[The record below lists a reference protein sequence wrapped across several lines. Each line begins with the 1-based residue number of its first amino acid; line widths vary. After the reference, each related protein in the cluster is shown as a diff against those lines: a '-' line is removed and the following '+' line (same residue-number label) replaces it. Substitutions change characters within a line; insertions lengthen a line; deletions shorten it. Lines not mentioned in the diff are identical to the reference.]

1 MERVCEELDEAKAEI
16 EKLRVEYKS
25 KADLSESLKKSH
37 SEQLIKIQEASLRIE
52 KQAQE
57 INEKAEEISVLKE
70 TFEDVRR
77 RLNEKESI
85 IKHLTAA
92 NDKLR
97 GDCDEKFKKS
107 EDENK
112 ALVLALEEA
121 NGKNFDQ
128 EQQIRACKEEIEGL
142 KRSLSVSQKKCL
154 EAERRAKGTKEARE
168 REGLLLKLEEEKVKI
183 EEQLKWKKEQFTH
196 LEEAHKKMRDEFKE
210 SRKEWELEKSSLH
223 DEICSLQTSLDSQTR
238 ISEDLQNRLQMYN
251 QALAHEES
259 RRKSLEVQLSDV
271 QGRFENVFNE
281 YEDAKSKLE
290 CLTEKRNEE
299 IASLRHSL
307 GKKEAILKETEYQKR
322 QLEQENQDLQISL
335 KELQESQIKNA
346 SDSPSVA
353 KLRNK
358 LKCSEQMHRESTANL
373 KAKEAELNSQMEKVT
388 EDLNNYGSQLE
399 RKDETIK
406 ELMMKLEKM
415 REVNV
420 NLRAKE
426 AEWKSQLEKAT
437 NDLNNCMSELLE
449 SKDAIRKE
457 LEMEFQQIHGDSAA
471 KFKAQENE
479 WKNQLEIMMGDLK
492 TYRLQVESKEEEIN
506 QLNRDFEKVHK
517 VHSADLRAEE
527 AEKNFRLEKVTSD
540 LNNYRTESE
549 SREAMIM
556 ALRMELEQVRGD
568 TRAKFEAQEAKW
580 KHQLEMMTGDLS
592 RNRSELENRDERIE
606 KLKKELEKTQED
618 HSADLKEKES
628 EWRYQLEMMT
638 GDLNKIRS
646 ELENRDEMMK
656 ELKMEMEKM
665 REDHS
670 VELRDKEAER
680 NSQLENLTNDFH
692 ICRSELESRDATVKE
707 LRMRFEQI
715 HGELFANLK
724 TKEAEWDYQLEMMAG
739 NLNKYRS
746 EIVDKDA
753 RIKELVMDLEDCQSS
768 CLQLKLQNE
777 EISLMLLVSK
787 DGISDAQLKIANE
800 KAEMDQ
806 RNRDTEQKISLLMQQ
821 LEMKSADI
829 DRLQKDVRD
838 ERENAASLSRKVE
851 SLDIVGQQQ
860 LLLQKDLDRYEE
872 KLIESS
878 TCELILREQ
887 ILHMESVLHQ
897 KLREVCDDLDRTN
910 TELGEKIC
918 EGNGIEFE
926 LYIWKSVAEQLK
938 VELEENYEVR
948 KELEASL
955 LAQVDIGETIKQ
967 EKWALI
973 HMIEEKEERISNLQQ
988 QIAVLEQ
995 NLRTREAGAYS
1006 REAEIAMSFETKKA
1020 SFLQI
1025 IEEKERILEQLQKEV
1040 GWLEQESLRRELEDI
1055 LLAKIEAERA
1065 IEYEK
1070 EKLMQHVVEQKSRRV
1085 NDLMQL
1091 VESLENKF
1099 NSSLIS
1105 LSSQLAEKQ
1114 EEINLVHEAWEKI
1127 TAAEI
1132 MAALE
1137 IEEKKLMIVELE
1149 EDIHNVQR
1157 KLEFQQKSMSDLK
1170 KQALEVEAKLEAKE
1184 LEMKKLGDQLK
1195 TKLKNSDALI
1205 EELKSEKQSLL
1216 EDVTKLS
1223 SERENLLGF
1232 VGGLD
1237 DRISEFSSTDKQLM
1251 NMLETIIL
1259 SCDNHGSQSNM
1270 HLEDEHART
1279 AKENVDSPLAMKKA
1293 EAISDVRPPFREIN
1307 SQM

>member
-16 EKLRVEYKS
+16 EKLRAEYKS

-37 SEQLIKIQEASLRIE
+37 SEQFNKIQEASLRIE

-77 RLNEKESI
+77 HLNEKESI

-97 GDCDEKFKKS
+97 GDCDQKFKKS

-154 EAERRAKGTKEARE
+154 EAEKRAKGNKEARE
-168 REGLLLKLEEEKVKI
+168 REGVLLKLEEEKAKI

-210 SRKEWELEKSSLH
+210 SKEEWELEKSSLH

-238 ISEDLQNRLQMYN
+238 ILEDLQNRLQMYN

-281 YEDAKSKLE
+281 YEDAKSQLE
-290 CLTEKRNEE
+290 HLTEKRNEE

-307 GKKEAILKETEYQKR
+307 GNKGAILKEMEYQKR
-322 QLEQENQDLQISL
+322 QMEQENQELRISL

-346 SDSPSVA
+346 SGSPSVA

-358 LKCSEQMHRESTANL
+358 LKCLEQMHRESTANL
-373 KAKEAELNSQMEKVT
+373 KAKEAELNSQLEKVT
-388 EDLNNYGSQLE
+388 EDLNNYESQLE
-399 RKDETIK
+399 RKDEIIK
-406 ELMMKLEKM
+406 ELMMELEKM

-457 LEMEFQQIHGDSAA
+457 LEMEFQQIHRESAA

-492 TYRLQVESKEEEIN
+492 KYRSQVESKEEIN
-506 QLNRDFEKVHK
+506 QLNRNFEKVRN

-540 LNNYRTESE
+540 LNNYRMESE

-556 ALRMELEQVRGD
+556 ALRMELEQVHGD

-592 RNRSELENRDERIE
+592 RNRSELENRDERME
-606 KLKKELEKTQED
+606 TLKKELENTQED
-618 HSADLKEKES
+618 HSANLKEKES

-665 REDHS
+665 HEDHF

-707 LRMRFEQI
+707 LRMGFEQI

-739 NLNKYRS
+739 NLNRYRS

-753 RIKELVMDLEDCQSS
+753 RIEELIVDLEDCQSS
-768 CLQLKLQNE
+768 SLQLKLQNE
-777 EISLMLLVSK
+777 EISLMLLVLK

-806 RNRDTEQKISLLMQQ
+806 RNKDREQKISLLMQQ

-829 DRLQKDVRD
+829 DRLHKDIRE

-851 SLDIVGQQQ
+851 SLDIVYQQQ
-860 LLLQKDLDRYEE
+860 LLLQEDLDRYEE

-887 ILHMESVLHQ
+887 ILHMESVLHK

-955 LAQVDIGETIKQ
+955 LAQVDVGETIKQ
-967 EKWALI
+967 EKRALI
-973 HMIEEKEERISNLQQ
+973 HMLEEKEERISNLQQ

-1006 REAEIAMSFETKKA
+1006 RETEIAMSFETKKA

-1025 IEEKERILEQLQKEV
+1025 IEEKDRILEQLRKEV
-1040 GWLEQESLRRELEDI
+1040 GWLEQESLRRELEDL
-1055 LLAKIEAERA
+1055 LLAKIEAERT

-1070 EKLMQHVVEQKSRRV
+1070 ENLMQHVVEQKSRRV

-1157 KLEFQQKSMSDLK
+1157 KLEFQQKSMSYLK
-1170 KQALEVEAKLEAKE
+1170 QQASEVEAKLEAKE

-1205 EELKSEKQSLL
+1205 EELKSEKRSLL
-1216 EDVTKLS
+1216 EEVTKLS

-1259 SCDNHGSQSNM
+1259 SCDNHGSQNNE
-1270 HLEDEHART
+1270 HLEDEHTRT
-1279 AKENVDSPLAMKKA
+1279 PKENVDSPLAMKKA
-1293 EAISDVRPPFREIN
+1293 EAISDVRSPFREIN